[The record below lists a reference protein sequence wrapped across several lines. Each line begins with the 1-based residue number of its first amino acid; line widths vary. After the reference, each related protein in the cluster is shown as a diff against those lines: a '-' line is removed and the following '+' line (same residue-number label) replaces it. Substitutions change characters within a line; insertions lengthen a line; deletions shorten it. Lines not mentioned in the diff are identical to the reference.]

1 MNGFWTLWKREV
13 GSYFLSPI
21 AYITTVFFLVVMGF
35 SFWFMVNL
43 KLISGAMAHE
53 ITREIY
59 ASFFTWIAVLIVIPL
74 ITMRCFSEEHKS
86 GTIETLM
93 TAPVTDLSV
102 VLAKYLGTLFFYVVM
117 WMPTASYIFIV
128 NQFSTTPFQ
137 LDPGALA
144 GSYVGGLMVGGL
156 FIAFGI
162 LCSSMTSNQIASA
175 IMTFAIVTV
184 LFFSGFLPYI
194 SDSNLIREI
203 TTHTSSVM
211 HMLDASRGIIDSR
224 SIVFYLSSITLVL
237 FATVKVVEAR
247 KWK

>member
-1 MNGFWTLWKREV
+1 
-13 GSYFLSPI
+13 
-21 AYITTVFFLVVMGF
+21 
-35 SFWFMVNL
+35 
-43 KLISGAMAHE
+43 
-53 ITREIY
+53 
-59 ASFFTWIAVLIVIPL
+59 
-74 ITMRCFSEEHKS
+74 
-86 GTIETLM
+86 M

-102 VLAKYLGTLFFYVVM
+102 VLAKYLGTLFFYVIM
-117 WMPTASYIFIV
+117 WMPTTSYIFIV

-194 SDSNLIREI
+194 SDSTLIQEL

-224 SIVFYLSSITLVL
+224 PIVFYLSSITLVL